1 MPRNIR
7 QPHFLANPSL
17 RPLSLPFPPAFYYFA
32 QTMIKESIAKLIN
45 HETLSRAE
53 AAAAMTDI
61 MSGHATEAQIGAF
74 ITGLRLT
81 GETPDTI
88 AGCAEV
94 MRANATKIKCDD
106 PNAVDIVGTGGDGAH
121 TFNISTTSTFVI
133 AGAGVTVAK
142 HGSYG
147 VSSKSGAANVL
158 AELGVNIQY
167 TPQRMEECLNALG
180 VAFLFAPGLHPAMKH
195 VVGPRRE
202 LGIWSIF
209 NILGPLCNPAGVKR
223 GVMGVFKPE
232 LVPIVSDAC
241 AQLDMHYQFIVHG
254 NDGLDEFTTTTTTLV
269 TEIRR
274 GKVESYEVQPSGLG
288 LKQAK
293 AEELVGGEPAENAA
307 ITRAILSGEEG
318 PKRDIVL
325 LNSAFAIM
333 AGGKADNPEEGLA
346 RAAESIDSGAA
357 LKKLNA
363 LAEMSQ

>member
-1 MPRNIR
+1 
-7 QPHFLANPSL
+7 
-17 RPLSLPFPPAFYYFA
+17 
-32 QTMIKESIAKLIN
+32 MIKEAIAKLVSN
-45 HETLSRAE
+45 ETLSRAE
-53 AAAAMTDI
+53 AAEAMKAI
-61 MSGHATEAQIGAF
+61 MSGEASEAQIGAF

-81 GETPDTI
+81 GETPETI

-106 PNAVDIVGTGGDGAH
+106 PNAVDIVGTGGDCAN

-158 AELGVNIQY
+158 DALGVNIQY
-167 TPQRMEECLNALG
+167 TPQRMEECLNELG

-241 AQLDMHYQFIVHG
+241 AQLEMDYQFIVHG
-254 NDGLDEFTTTTTTLV
+254 NDGLDEFTTTTTTMV

-274 GKVESYEVQPSGLG
+274 GKVESYEVQPTGLG
-288 LKQAK
+288 LPMVGTADL
-293 AEELVGGEPAENAA
+293 AGGEPTENAE
-307 ITRAILSGEEG
+307 ITMSILKGEKG

-325 LNSAFAIM
+325 LNAAFSIM
-333 AGGKADNPEEGLA
+333 AGGKADNPKDGIALA
-346 RAAESIDSGAA
+346 EESIDSGAA
-357 LKKLNA
+357 LKKLEA
-363 LAEMSQ
+363 LAGMSQE

>member
-1 MPRNIR
+1 
-7 QPHFLANPSL
+7 
-17 RPLSLPFPPAFYYFA
+17 
-32 QTMIKESIAKLIN
+32 MIKEAVAKLVSN
-45 HETLSRAE
+45 KTLSREE

-61 MSGHATEAQIGAF
+61 MSGEASEAQIGAF

-81 GETPDTI
+81 GETPEAI

-94 MRANATKIKCDD
+94 MRANATPIKCDD

-121 TFNISTTSTFVI
+121 TFNISTTSAFVI

-158 AELGVNIQY
+158 DALGVNIQY
-167 TPQRMEECLNALG
+167 TPQRMEECLNELG

-195 VVGPRRE
+195 VVGPRRD
-202 LGIWSIF
+202 LGVWSIF
-209 NILGPLCNPAGVKR
+209 NILGPLCNPAGVKN

-232 LVPIVSDAC
+232 QVPVVSDAC
-241 AQLDMHYQFIVHG
+241 AQLEMNHQFIVHG
-254 NDGLDEFTTTTTTLV
+254 NDGLDEFTTTTTTMV

-274 GKVESYEVQPSGLG
+274 GKVESYEVQPAGLG
-288 LKQAK
+288 LETAT
-293 AEELVGGEPAENAA
+293 AADLVGGEPEENAA
-307 ITRAILSGEEG
+307 ITRAILGGEKG

-333 AGGKADNPEEGLA
+333 AGGKADTPQAGLA
-346 RAAESIDSGAA
+346 MAIDSIESGKA
-357 LKKLNA
+357 LAKLEA
-363 LAEMSQ
+363 LAEMSQG

>member
-1 MPRNIR
+1 
-7 QPHFLANPSL
+7 
-17 RPLSLPFPPAFYYFA
+17 
-32 QTMIKESIAKLIN
+32 MIKEAIAKLISKQPL
-45 HETLSRAE
+45 TRAE
-53 AAAAMTDI
+53 AAAAMTEI
-61 MSGHATEAQIGAF
+61 MSGNATEAQIGAF
-74 ITGLRLT
+74 IAGLRLT
-81 GETPDTI
+81 GETPEII

-94 MRANATKIKCDD
+94 MRANATPIKCDD
-106 PNAVDIVGTGGDGAH
+106 PNAVDIVGTGGDCAN

-158 AELGVNIQY
+158 DALGVNIKY
-167 TPQRMEECLNALG
+167 TPQQMEKCLAELG

-209 NILGPLCNPAGVKR
+209 NILGPLCNPAGVKN

-241 AQLDMHYQFIVHG
+241 AQLDMNYQFIVHG
-254 NDGLDEFTTTTTTLV
+254 NDGLDEFTTTTTTMV

-274 GKVESYEVQPSGLG
+274 GKVESYEVQPAGLG
-288 LKQAK
+288 LKTAK
-293 AEELVGGEPAENAA
+293 AEELIGGEPAENSA
-307 ITRAILSGEEG
+307 ITRAILGGEKG

-325 LNSAFAIM
+325 LNAAFAIM
-333 AGGKADNPEEGLA
+333 AGGKADNPKDGIAL
-346 RAAESIDSGAA
+346 AAESIDSGAA
-357 LKKLNA
+357 LQKLEA
-363 LAEMSQ
+363 LAKMSQ

>member
-1 MPRNIR
+1 
-7 QPHFLANPSL
+7 
-17 RPLSLPFPPAFYYFA
+17 
-32 QTMIKESIAKLIN
+32 MIKDAVAKLISN
-45 HETLSRAE
+45 KSLSREE

-61 MSGHATEAQIGAF
+61 MSGEASEAQVGAF

-81 GETPDTI
+81 GETPEAI

-94 MRANATKIKCDD
+94 MRANATPIKCDD

-121 TFNISTTSTFVI
+121 TFNISTTAAFVI

-158 AELGVNIQY
+158 DALGVNIQY
-167 TPQRMEECLNALG
+167 TPQRMEECLAELG
-180 VAFLFAPGLHPAMKH
+180 VSFLFAPGLHPAMKY

-202 LGIWSIF
+202 LGVWSIF
-209 NILGPLCNPAGVKR
+209 NILGPLCNPAGVKN
-223 GVMGVFKPE
+223 GIMGVFKPE

-241 AQLDMHYQFIVHG
+241 AQLDMNYQFIVHG
-254 NDGLDEFTTTTTTLV
+254 NDGLDEFTTTTTTMV

-288 LKQAK
+288 LSMAT
-293 AEELVGGEPAENAA
+293 AVDLTGGEPAENAA
-307 ITRAILSGEEG
+307 ITRAILGGEKG

-333 AGGKADNPEEGLA
+333 AGGKADSPKDGLA
-346 RAAESIDSGAA
+346 LAEQSIDSGAA
-357 LKKLNA
+357 LKKLDA
-363 LAEMSQ
+363 LAKMSQN